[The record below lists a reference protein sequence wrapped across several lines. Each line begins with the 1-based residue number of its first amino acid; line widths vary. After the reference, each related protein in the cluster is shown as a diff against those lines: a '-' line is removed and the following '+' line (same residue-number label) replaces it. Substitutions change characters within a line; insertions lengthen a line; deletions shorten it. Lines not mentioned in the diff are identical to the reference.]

1 MFPPEDSSID
11 RPANDGARVTPAA
24 QIALGTEWRL
34 PLPAMLRALGEEH
47 GGRVGVAIESLAD
60 ELEGGRSLKA
70 ALAEVS
76 PRFPKSLRRQLQM
89 VAEAGGDLSTVL
101 PALSNVVTSE
111 RQLRSRLFAIF
122 TYPLLVSTMLVG
134 VILFSSWVLVP
145 EFALMYGS
153 FGLELP
159 AATEFFF
166 WFCRWAPLAILLIGP
181 TVAGLFVMAMTPGLA
196 RYVHWFVGS
205 LPFIGPLWTY
215 EGHASLA
222 RMLAAY
228 TKARLPLGESLRC
241 AAAGLI
247 DQNLATAAL
256 RVARRCD
263 AGKSLADAMSASR
276 HFERDLVGQIREGE
290 EISALPAALES
301 AASSY
306 SAHAR
311 RQLEFLS
318 CSLPPLMILLVGGF
332 LMLFVPAIF
341 LPMVKLIEGLS

>member
-1 MFPPEDSSID
+1 MFPSEDSSLD
-11 RPANDGARVTPAA
+11 RTPDDGAGVTPAA
-24 QIALGTEWRL
+24 RVALGVEWRL
-34 PLPAMLRALGEEH
+34 PLPAMLRALGEEQ
-47 GGRVGVAIESLAD
+47 GGSAGAAIESLAD
-60 ELEGGRSLKA
+60 ELDRGRSLKA

-76 PRFPKSLRRQLQM
+76 HRFPKSLRRQLQM
-89 VAEAGGDLSTVL
+89 VAEAGGELSTVL
-101 PALSNVVTSE
+101 PALSNVVASE
-111 RQLRSRLFAIF
+111 RQLRSRLLATFA
-122 TYPLLVSTMLVG
+122 YPLLVSTMLTG

-145 EFALMYGS
+145 EFASMYGS

-159 AATEFFF
+159 VATEFFF
-166 WFCRWAPLAILLIGP
+166 QFCRWAPLAILLAGLTI
-181 TVAGLFVMAMTPGLA
+181 AGLFVMGMTPGLA
-196 RYVHWFVGS
+196 RYAHWFVGS

-228 TKARLPLGESLRC
+228 TNARLPLADSLRC

-247 DQNLATAAL
+247 DRNLATAAL
-256 RVARRCD
+256 QVARRCD
-263 AGKSLADAMSASR
+263 EGKSLADAMSASR

-290 EISALPAALES
+290 ECSALPEALES

-311 RQLEFLS
+311 RQLEFLA

-341 LPMVKLIEGLS
+341 LPMVNVLEGLS